1 MTKPN
6 CHDAMLLM
14 LHEIRTKIPFDLPE
28 TTICGGDCRGCS
40 KKMLELLD
48 TEVGY
53 WESVIEWQ
61 QPSLADLKNLQQLA
75 LRTFKILQ
83 RNKLV

>member
-1 MTKPN
+1 
-6 CHDAMLLM
+6 MLLM

-61 QPSLADLKNLQQLA
+61 QPSLADLNNLQQLA